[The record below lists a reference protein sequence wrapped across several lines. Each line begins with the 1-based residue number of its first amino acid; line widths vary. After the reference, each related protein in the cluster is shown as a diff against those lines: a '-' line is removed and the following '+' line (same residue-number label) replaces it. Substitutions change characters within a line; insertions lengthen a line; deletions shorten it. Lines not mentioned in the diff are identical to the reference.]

1 MKLALFLPSHMV
13 EYAFYSICI
22 VKMAMSEKIISGSL
36 VLDIFLQYKIQK
48 HLIRIQNINHYQYIY
63 IYQYSSLALHFMQ
76 INWTVPEAIINP
88 SHNFT
93 HSHASPHS

>member
-13 EYAFYSICI
+13 EYAFYSIYI

-48 HLIRIQNINHYQYIY
+48 HLII
-63 IYQYSSLALHFMQ
+63 
-76 INWTVPEAIINP
+76 
-88 SHNFT
+88 
-93 HSHASPHS
+93 